1 MKEIV
6 DVATNNLINNKNM
19 NKKDDM
25 FKNLSHFIIT
35 CMTIM

>member
-25 FKNLSHFIIT
+25 FKNLSHLIIT